1 MYCLQAICLPYFA
14 CRKTDADDLSKNDA
28 EVNFL
33 FVFGKSVTT
42 EFAENKPQFPEICNL
57 Y

>member
-42 EFAENKPQFPEICNL
+42 EFGENKPQFPEICNL